1 MVLAMHESKLDVVA
15 EHAVVIVGGG
25 PTGLMLAAEL
35 ALARVDVA
43 IVERRV
49 NQDVL
54 GTRAG
59 GLHART
65 LELLDQRGVV
75 ERFLA
80 QGKTMQ
86 TASLG
91 TGPLDLSDFPTRHP
105 YGLALS
111 QNHIERILAE
121 WVAELGVRFYRDSE
135 VTSFQQH
142 DSVVHVALADGR
154 QLRARYLVGC
164 DGGRSSI
171 RKQAGIEF
179 PGWEASTSYLI
190 AEVEMREEGPW
201 GMRRDAKG
209 VYAMGKMEDGKRV
222 RVVLREEETGRTA
235 EPTLEELRAALI
247 ALYGSDF
254 GVQDVTWL
262 SWFTDATRQAARYR
276 ERRVMLAG
284 DAAHVHSPNGGQGLN
299 LGVHDAVNLGWKLA
313 RVVHG
318 TSPESLL
325 DTYQAERHPV
335 TARLLRATMAI
346 TALSRG
352 DERTEALRETVGGL
366 LGLEA
371 ARKQMAGMLSGLDIR
386 YELGQGHDLL
396 GRRMP
401 DVELRLEGSPR
412 RVYTL
417 LHAGRPVLLNLG
429 DPAALDITPWV
440 DVVRWVNA
448 RYDGAWELPVL
459 GVVATRP
466 AAVLIRPDGYVAW
479 VGDGTDAGL
488 HDALRTW
495 FGAGATRPNHA
506 A

>member
-1 MVLAMHESKLDVVA
+1 MVLAMHESKRSVVA
-15 EHAVVIVGGG
+15 EHAVLIVGGG

-35 ALARVDVA
+35 ALAQVDVA

-75 ERFLA
+75 ERFLS

-86 TASLG
+86 TASFG

-121 WVAELGVRFYRDSE
+121 WVSELGVRFYRESE
-135 VTSFQQH
+135 VASFEQ
-142 DSVVHVALADGR
+142 DDAGVTATLADGR
-154 QLRARYLVGC
+154 ELHAQYLVGC
-164 DGGRSSI
+164 DGGRSLI

-190 AEVEMREEGPW
+190 AEVDMMEDGPW

-209 VYAMGKMEDGKRV
+209 VYALGKMEDGKRV
-222 RVVLREEETGRTA
+222 RVVLREDAPGRTE
-235 EPTLEELRAALI
+235 EPTLEELRAALV

-254 GVQDVTWL
+254 GAHNATWL

-276 ERRVMLAG
+276 RGRVLLAG

-313 RVVHG
+313 QVVHG
-318 TSPESLL
+318 ISPASLL
-325 DTYQAERHPV
+325 ETYQTERHPV

-352 DERTEALRETVGGL
+352 DERTEALRETVGEL
-366 LGLEA
+366 LGLDA
-371 ARKQMAGMLSGLDIR
+371 ARKQMAGVLSGLDIR
-386 YELGQGHDLL
+386 YDLGPGHELL
-396 GRRMP
+396 GRRTP
-401 DVELRLEGSPR
+401 DVELQTETGPR
-412 RVYTL
+412 RVFSL
-417 LHAGRPVLLNLG
+417 LHASRPVLLNLG
-429 DPAALDITPWV
+429 DPAAIDISPWV
-440 DVVRWVNA
+440 DTVRWVNA
-448 RYDGAWELPVL
+448 RYDGVWNLPVL
-459 GVVATRP
+459 GAVP
-466 AAVLIRPDGYVAW
+466 APNAMLIRPDGHVAW
-479 VGDGTDAGL
+479 TGNGTDAGL
-488 HDALRTW
+488 REALSTW
-495 FGAGATRPNHA
+495 FGASVSRQSGAG
-506 A
+506 